1 MPMPQLICP
10 ACSAQNKETAKFC
23 RLCGTRLPQQ
33 NILSETKPLET
44 QSQVASNNS
53 VVKLESEKSATK
65 TEFTDFIGLEDIRS
79 RLQMFINT
87 LTIRQKQKKI
97 GMSVKDSTNI
107 LVFRGETGTG
117 KSLVA
122 EYFISCLKKSGCLI
136 SDKVA
141 RTTAHKFQRQYQTD
155 NQIAKYLLEQNLG
168 VFLIDEVHI
177 DQNYLYELLLGLTEE
192 KSDTVCI
199 LLGLKENLEEFFQ
212 DKSELADLVSFY
224 DFPTINDENLSKIL
238 ENKLYKSGF
247 KFSQEVQ
254 TSFLSCVQEAK
265 HRSTV
270 HYKNGWLVE
279 KDILVTILE
288 RQASRLSKK
297 SFISEQD
304 LKQIEI
310 EDLPVTKKTETVE
323 DILAMLNELIGME
336 VVKKSVADLCQS
348 ILNNQKRKAL
358 GLTAENPKIHLV
370 LTGNPGTGKT
380 TVARILGKLFHTMQL
395 LPSDKVIETAGL
407 DMTAGYVG
415 QTKDKVN
422 ELCDKAMGGVLFIDE
437 AYYLA
442 GQDGNANSFGSEA
455 VGTLLK
461 RMEDDRGKFV
471 VIAAGYQNEMQD
483 FLRMNPGLD
492 SRFEHK
498 IHIEDYSADELF
510 HILLLQMKKAQ
521 FVFNNSDNAKD
532 IARNAVETLC
542 KNKQKDFSNARA
554 IRNLFETIKLRMDS
568 RISTLPPESLTKESL
583 TTICATDIPYDENKK
598 TTENEVFAE
607 LNELIGMVK
616 VKKAIAELCNTIK
629 INKELEQMGQNPK
642 KPKIHISLTGN
653 PGTGKTTVA
662 RILGKLFS
670 SIGLLSSDKV
680 IECDRSKIVGK
691 YVGHT
696 AQNMQRLCDDAIGGI
711 LFIDE
716 VYALATDDFGQEASD
731 TLMKRMEDDRGKF
744 VVVVAGY
751 ENKMNEWMSTNQGLS
766 SRFTHHIHIDDYN
779 VGELYELFCLYA
791 KKEQLTL
798 TKEAS
803 DIAEQ
808 FIQQIWQN
816 RSTDFANGRT
826 IRKFFDAVVRKK
838 NSRVIALQEKERTK
852 DILTTITS
860 EDFLF
865 EEGEL
870 SL

>member
-1 MPMPQLICP
+1 MPQLICP
-10 ACSAQNKETAKFC
+10 SCSAQNREGAKFC
-23 RLCGTRLPQQ
+23 RLCGTRLPLQ
-33 NILSETKPLET
+33 NSLSESKPLEV
-44 QSQVASNNS
+44 QSQVANNNS
-53 VVKLESEKSATK
+53 VVKVESENALTK
-65 TEFTDFIGLEDIRS
+65 KAVLDFIGLEDIRA

-87 LTIRQKQKKI
+87 LTIRQKQKQI
-97 GMSVKDSTNI
+97 GMPVKESTNI

-155 NQIAKYLLEQNLG
+155 SQISKYLLEQNLG

-192 KSDTVCI
+192 KSETVCI

-212 DKSELADLVSFY
+212 EKSELADLVSFY

-238 ENKLYKSGF
+238 ENKLLKSGF
-247 KFSQEVQ
+247 NFSKEVQ
-254 TSFLSCVQEAK
+254 SLFLSCVQEAK

-304 LKQIEI
+304 LKQIEV

-442 GQDGNANSFGSEA
+442 GQDGAANSFGSEA

-471 VIAAGYQNEMQD
+471 VIAAGYQNEMQN

-532 IARNAVETLC
+532 IARNTVETLC

-598 TTENEVFAE
+598 TTKNEVFAE

-616 VKKAIAELCNTIK
+616 VKKAIQELYNTIK
-629 INKELEQMGQNPK
+629 INLELEKIGQNPK
-642 KPKIHISLTGN
+642 KPEIHIALTGN
-653 PGTGKTTVA
+653 PGTGKTTLA
-662 RILGKLFS
+662 RILGKLFA

-680 IECDRSKIVGK
+680 IECDRSKIVAK

>member
-1 MPMPQLICP
+1 MPQLICP
-10 ACSAQNKETAKFC
+10 ACSAQNREGAKFC

-33 NILSETKPLET
+33 NILTETKPLEI

-65 TEFTDFIGLEDIRS
+65 TEFTDFFGLEDIRS
-79 RLQMFINT
+79 RLQRFINT
-87 LTIRQKQKKI
+87 LLIRQKQKKI
-97 GMSVKDSTNI
+97 GISVKDSTNI
-107 LVFRGETGTG
+107 LIFRGEAGSG

-136 SDKVA
+136 SDKIA
-141 RTTAHKFQRQYQTD
+141 RTTAHKLQRQYQTD
-155 NQIAKYLLEQNLG
+155 SQISKYLLEQNLG
-168 VFLIDEVHI
+168 VFLTDEVHI

-192 KSDTVCI
+192 KSETVCI

-238 ENKLYKSGF
+238 ENKLLKSGF
-247 KFSQEVQ
+247 NFSQEVQ
-254 TSFLSCVQEAK
+254 SLFLSCVQEAK

-304 LKQIEI
+304 LKQIEV

-348 ILNNQKRKAL
+348 ILNNQKRKAM
-358 GLTAENPKIHLV
+358 GLIAENPKIHLV

-442 GQDGNANSFGSEA
+442 GQDGAANSFGSEA

-510 HILLLQMKKAQ
+510 QILLLQMKKAQ

-532 IARNAVETLC
+532 VARKAVETLC

-598 TTENEVFAE
+598 TTEKEDFAE
-607 LNELIGMVK
+607 LNELIGMEK
-616 VKKAIAELCNTIK
+616 VKKAIAELYNTIK
-629 INKELEQMGQNPK
+629 INLELEKIGQNPK
-642 KPKIHISLTGN
+642 KPEIHIALTGN
-653 PGTGKTTVA
+653 PGTGKTTLA
-662 RILGKLFS
+662 RILGKLFA

-680 IECDRSKIVGK
+680 IECDRSKIVAK

-696 AQNMQRLCDDAIGGI
+696 AQNMQRLCEDATGGI

-716 VYALATDDFGQEASD
+716 VYTLAKDDFGHEATD

-838 NSRVIALQEKERTK
+838 NSRVIALQGKERTK

>member
-1 MPMPQLICP
+1 MPQLICP

-33 NILSETKPLET
+33 NTISEQKPISLQTQTET
-44 QSQVASNNS
+44 QNLS
-53 VVKLESEKSATK
+53 VKVENESSVSKIETSDYIALEE
-65 TEFTDFIGLEDIRS
+65 IRN

-87 LTIRQKQKKI
+87 LSIRQKQKKI
-97 GMSVKDSTNI
+97 GMPVQENTNI
-107 LVFRGETGTG
+107 LIFRGDTGTG

-122 EYFISCLKKSGCLI
+122 DSFISLLKKSECLC
-136 SDKVA
+136 SNTVA
-141 RTTAHKFQRQYQTD
+141 RTTAHKFQRQCQSDT
-155 NQIAKYLLEQNLG
+155 QISKYLSEQKLG

-177 DQNYLYELLLGLTEE
+177 DQNYLYELLLGLTEK
-192 KSDTVCI
+192 KSETVCI
-199 LLGLKENLEEFFQ
+199 LLGLKESLEEFFSQ
-212 DKSELADLVSFY
+212 KSELADLVSFY

-247 KFSQEVQ
+247 NFSQEVQ
-254 TSFLSCVQEAK
+254 SLFLSCVQEAK

-380 TVARILGKLFHTMQL
+380 TVARILGKLFHAMQL

-521 FVFNNSDNAKD
+521 FVFSIADNAKD
-532 IARNAVETLC
+532 IARKAVETLC

-598 TTENEVFAE
+598 TTEKEVFAE

-616 VKKAIAELCNTIK
+616 VKKAIAELYNTIK

-642 KPKIHISLTGN
+642 KPEIHISLTGN

-696 AQNMQRLCDDAIGGI
+696 AQNMQRLCDDATGGI
-711 LFIDE
+711 LFVDE
-716 VYALATDDFGQEASD
+716 VYTLATDDFGHEATD

-751 ENKMNEWMSTNQGLS
+751 ENKMNEWMQTNQGLS

-779 VGELYELFCLYA
+779 STELYELFCLYA
-791 KKEQLTL
+791 KKEGLVL
-798 TKEAS
+798 SIEAKK
-803 DIAEQ
+803 IAEQ

-838 NSRVIALQEKERTK
+838 NSRVITLKENERTK
-852 DILTTITS
+852 EILTTITS

-865 EEGEL
+865 NEGEITL
-870 SL
+870 

>member
-1 MPMPQLICP
+1 MPQLICP
-10 ACSAQNKETAKFC
+10 ACSAQNRENAKFC
-23 RLCGTRLPQQ
+23 RLCGTRLPLQ
-33 NILSETKPLET
+33 NSLSETKPLEV
-44 QSQVASNNS
+44 QSQVANNNS
-53 VVKLESEKSATK
+53 VVKVESENALTK
-65 TEFTDFIGLEDIRS
+65 KAVLDFIGLEDIRA

-87 LTIRQKQKKI
+87 LTIRQKQKQI
-97 GMSVKDSTNI
+97 GMPVKESTNI
-107 LVFRGETGTG
+107 LVFRGEAGTG

-136 SDKVA
+136 SDKIA
-141 RTTAHKFQRQYQTD
+141 RTTAHKLQRQYQTD
-155 NQIAKYLLEQNLG
+155 SQISKYLLEQNLG

-192 KSDTVCI
+192 KSETVCI

-212 DKSELADLVSFY
+212 EKSELADLVSFY

-247 KFSQEVQ
+247 NFSKEVQ
-254 TSFLSCVQEAK
+254 SSFLSCVQEAK

-288 RQASRLSKK
+288 HQASRLSKK

-348 ILNNQKRKAL
+348 ILNNQKRKAM
-358 GLTAENPKIHLV
+358 GLIAENPKIHLV

-442 GQDGNANSFGSEA
+442 GQDGAANSFGSEA

-510 HILLLQMKKAQ
+510 QILLLQMKKAQ

-532 IARNAVETLC
+532 VARKAVETLC

-598 TTENEVFAE
+598 TTEKEVFAE

-616 VKKAIAELCNTIK
+616 VKKAIAELYNTIK
-629 INKELEQMGQNPK
+629 INLELEKIGQNPK
-642 KPKIHISLTGN
+642 KPEIHIALTGN
-653 PGTGKTTVA
+653 PGTGKTTLA
-662 RILGKLFS
+662 RILGKLFA

-680 IECDRSKIVGK
+680 IECDRSKIVAK

-696 AQNMQRLCDDAIGGI
+696 AQNMQRLCEDATGGI

-716 VYALATDDFGQEASD
+716 VYTLAKDDFGHEATD